1 MAKKLLWW
9 FFTVGF
15 VVTFPTVLFAAT
27 FPDVPENTEYYGA
40 VEYMVGKGVIQGYP
54 DGSFKPDKPIN
65 RAEALKVLL
74 LAYTSLKGELEVEAN
89 EALPFPDVN
98 AGQWFYEY
106 VLTGYN
112 LGIVEGYPDGTFKP
126 GDTINIAESIKLVFL
141 QFDVSLSENLESD
154 PYPDVKK
161 DIWYALYADY
171 SKRKNLIEPLDNGNL
186 DAGRKMT
193 RADFVRLMYR
203 FLYIEENNLDSFP
216 LNINWPVIGN
226 IPGKYTVKY
235 PYKWAVIEADDQLIL
250 WKKDEGNNQ
259 ISFARTYPNSA
270 TVVIAVDQNE
280 SRLSL
285 GEYLKMIDY
294 GEGANIQTM
303 TLNGYPFS
311 AISLS
316 EQGIADYYFE
326 FPNKS
331 ILVAYTQVGDGANR
345 PFLAEQ
351 IRFIIGSIRYDENAS
366 KFSEQYAKEQ
376 FLSTIRQIILVEGEG
391 QSALDAFDDL
401 IIIETDTIGIGTG
414 PVDYYYSEEY
424 DVTLKYERNSST
436 LLAIRDSNS
445 TAF

>member
-1 MAKKLLWW
+1 
-9 FFTVGF
+9 
-15 VVTFPTVLFAAT
+15 
-27 FPDVPENTEYYGA
+27 
-40 VEYMVGKGVIQGYP
+40 
-54 DGSFKPDKPIN
+54 
-65 RAEALKVLL
+65 
-74 LAYTSLKGELEVEAN
+74 
-89 EALPFPDVN
+89 
-98 AGQWFYEY
+98 
-106 VLTGYN
+106 
-112 LGIVEGYPDGTFKP
+112 
-126 GDTINIAESIKLVFL
+126 
-141 QFDVSLSENLESD
+141 
-154 PYPDVKK
+154 
-161 DIWYALYADY
+161 
-171 SKRKNLIEPLDNGNL
+171 
-186 DAGRKMT
+186 
-193 RADFVRLMYR
+193 
-203 FLYIEENNLDSFP
+203 
-216 LNINWPVIGN
+216 
-226 IPGKYTVKY
+226 
-235 PYKWAVIEADDQLIL
+235 
-250 WKKDEGNNQ
+250 
-259 ISFARTYPNSA
+259 
-270 TVVIAVDQNE
+270 
-280 SRLSL
+280 
-285 GEYLKMIDY
+285 MIDY